1 MSNKPKEPSSCEDD
15 WQYNFHVVAFLDI
28 LGQREAFHE
37 IKGLPRDTK
46 GKAQLIEVL
55 KKTIGFVP
63 KFRQGFKD
71 IFERYA
77 ETTGKEKEIPEQFR
91 NEFMKMRQCSIK
103 LYGLSDAVV
112 AWTSLRE
119 DDQCVPLNSLYGII
133 MATAGMFA
141 FSLACKHAI
150 RGAIELDGAITLE
163 PGSVEIYG
171 PALNKAYE
179 LESIHA
185 QHPRILVGDG
195 VLKYLNDMTA
205 IPISNRA
212 SAHNN
217 HVAKQCLKLIT
228 KDCDG
233 RFIVDYLGSEI
244 LSIAPDALTEKEIL
258 IPARQFIWNEFDH
271 WRRMGNT
278 KLSER
283 YEIVMK
289 YFNNRL
295 PGMRETPLLP

>member
-1 MSNKPKEPSSCEDD
+1 
-15 WQYNFHVVAFLDI
+15 
-28 LGQREAFHE
+28 
-37 IKGLPRDTK
+37 
-46 GKAQLIEVL
+46 
-55 KKTIGFVP
+55 
-63 KFRQGFKD
+63 
-71 IFERYA
+71 
-77 ETTGKEKEIPEQFR
+77 
-91 NEFMKMRQCSIK
+91 
-103 LYGLSDAVV
+103 
-112 AWTSLRE
+112 
-119 DDQCVPLNSLYGII
+119 
-133 MATAGMFA
+133 MFA

-150 RGAIELDGAITLE
+150 RGSIELAGAITLE

-195 VLKYLNDMTA
+195 VLKYLNDMIA

-228 KDCDG
+228 KDRDG

-244 LSIAPDALTEKEIL
+244 LSIARDALPEKEIL
-258 IPARQFIWNEFDH
+258 IPARQFICDEFERWQLAGD
-271 WRRMGNT
+271 T
-278 KLSER
+278 KITQR
-283 YEIVMK
+283 YKHVME

-295 PGMRETPLLP
+295 PGMRDNTTLAINTAPARFLREIQAFVDRLSRSFMRIFR